1 VSFTLNSSLNCDQ
14 SDLSIPLN
22 KLVIL
27 TGYCVSQS
35 HDFQSLPITVA
46 AASEEEKRL
55 KTSSIVRIE
64 LARLSLGSGLSQAKK
79 RPSVKLIE
87 D

>member
-1 VSFTLNSSLNCDQ
+1 
-14 SDLSIPLN
+14 
-22 KLVIL
+22 
-27 TGYCVSQS
+27 
-35 HDFQSLPITVA
+35 VA